1 LIVGSRAIL
10 ETSWPPRLADLDPD
24 RLRGIIATHGADRMV
39 FGSDW
44 PMTDPG
50 AEIAAIRALGLESE
64 QEAAILGGTLADL
77 LGIARDQGRR

>member
-1 LIVGSRAIL
+1 
-10 ETSWPPRLADLDPD
+10 
-24 RLRGIIATHGADRMV
+24 
-39 FGSDW
+39 
-44 PMTDPG
+44 MTDPG